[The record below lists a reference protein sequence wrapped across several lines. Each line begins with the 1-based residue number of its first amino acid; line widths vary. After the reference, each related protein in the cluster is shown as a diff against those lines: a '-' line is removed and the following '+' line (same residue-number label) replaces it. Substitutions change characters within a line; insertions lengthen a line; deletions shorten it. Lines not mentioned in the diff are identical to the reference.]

1 MSTNKAIY
9 INLMSA
15 GGYYCDWCNEY
26 HAEPL
31 HRVTVEYI
39 GKYQGQGVHETC
51 HEILCPECKR
61 DELCD
66 FNPMEWMPLCA
77 YLKKNPT
84 PLVFRYPV
92 YNNIETD
99 ERPSAYMET
108 TDPEVVE
115 KAAGKWCVEIVFIHY
130 EEERDEIVVEVAI
143 V

>member
-1 MSTNKAIY
+1 MTTNKAIY
-9 INLMSA
+9 TNLMSA

-26 HAEPL
+26 YAKSL

-39 GKYQGQGVHETC
+39 GEYQGQAVNETH
-51 HEILCPECKR
+51 HEILCPKCKH

-92 YNNIETD
+92 YDDIETN
-99 ERPSAYMET
+99 EEPLTYMET
-108 TDPEVVE
+108 TDLEEVE
-115 KAAGKWCVEIVFIHY
+115 KAADKWCVEIVSIDY
-130 EEERDEIVVEVAI
+130 KEERDEIIVEVEI